1 MNLFFILYFIYF
13 IITASAVEGRSLCNH
28 RRAYK
33 FFTDSVSPKCR
44 FPAFPCDDGYEG
56 LLRGD
61 CFPCGMNSL
70 DRPCGDMGYYSN
82 ESPARGQLYLVTRD
96 EEPFC
101 AHQYQIKVYNSRS
114 ERSARSYGKLE
125 VNESSTQLAMG
136 NDWKFILRTFSAYIY
151 DFLIRT
157 EF

>member
-1 MNLFFILYFIYF
+1 
-13 IITASAVEGRSLCNH
+13 LCNH

-44 FPAFPCDDGYEG
+44 FPAFPCEQGYDG
-56 LLRGD
+56 LLKGD
-61 CFPCGMNSL
+61 CFPCGMDGT

-114 ERSARSYGKLE
+114 ERSTKTYGKLQ
-125 VNESSTQLAMG
+125 VSVRDKIFQRVANSNEDSTSLFHRKNEIFKIFQQNCSFCMQICYT
-136 NDWKFILRTFSAYIY
+136 FI
-151 DFLIRT
+151 
-157 EF
+157 

>member
-1 MNLFFILYFIYF
+1 
-13 IITASAVEGRSLCNH
+13 
-28 RRAYK
+28 
-33 FFTDSVSPKCR
+33 
-44 FPAFPCDDGYEG
+44 
-56 LLRGD
+56 
-61 CFPCGMNSL
+61 MNSM

-125 VNESSTQLAMG
+125 VNGNFMQLAM
-136 NDWKFILRTFSAYIY
+136 NNSWKFISNVSVYLWFSYSNRILENKIY
-151 DFLIRT
+151 PYSRLSNVLLVQYVYNLKLYERNSVRFV
-157 EF
+157 